1 MAKLT
6 YVPPHK
12 NLHIDVIRSFI
23 KNCQSL
29 QDVLLLGESIESINV
44 VHSEHGILFSTKKK
58 WVKSWIDIEE
68 P

>member
-12 NLHIDVIRSFI
+12 NVHIDVNRSFI

-29 QDVLLLGESIESINV
+29 QDVLLLGESIESINMF
-44 VHSEHGILFSTKKK
+44 HSDHGILFSTNK
-58 WVKSWIDIEE
+58 E
-68 P
+68 

>member
-58 WVKSWIDIEE
+58 
-68 P
+68 